1 MKNLLTGTALIATL
15 IAGNVSAA
23 TIHWKG
29 NTTNNNF
36 TGGCKFVE
44 NTNGSY
50 NYTETTKTW
59 AVDDAAD
66 ISILVR
72 QDPDNNLI
80 VSYIEIVPV
89 KYDGTP
95 GGSVWGPGGVDEWEA
110 DIDYEAGTVPS
121 KLDGVLQNWLFT
133 SGSNN
138 GITAEKI
145 QIIDSS
151 ANTAVKG
158 TSGVLGFDIGGT
170 ASMTLGTNELIDA
183 DTEYKT
189 SHMITCFQ
197 GGTYTDQSPGSATG
211 GSSIPGGNYTGN
223 KGSTGQ
229 SGG

>member
-23 TIHWKG
+23 TVHWQG
-29 NTTNNNF
+29 DTGNNNF
-36 TGGCKFVE
+36 TGGCQFTE

-50 NYTETTKTW
+50 KYTESTKTW

-72 QDPDNNLI
+72 QDPDNFLI

-95 GGSVWGPGGVDEWEA
+95 GGSVWGPGGVDEWAA
-110 DIDYEAGTVPS
+110 DIDYEAGSVPS
-121 KLDGVLQNWLFT
+121 KLDGVLQNWIFT
-133 SGSNN
+133 SGNTN

-145 QIIDSS
+145 QIIDKE
-151 ANTAVKG
+151 ANNPAKG

-170 ASMTLGTNELIDA
+170 AKMTLGTNELIDA
-183 DTEYKT
+183 DTKYKT

-197 GGTYTDQSPGSATG
+197 DGTSTSLPGSATG
-211 GSSIPGGNYTGN
+211 GSSIPASNYTGSE
-223 KGSTGQ
+223 GSTGA
-229 SGG
+229 GGG